1 MFITAFVFLIECVIF
16 EKKDYGTCMSLD
28 IGKHFMKYRVV
39 TYDLYFQSEA
49 NWSMGGSDKQHISE

>member
-1 MFITAFVFLIECVIF
+1 
-16 EKKDYGTCMSLD
+16 MSLE

-49 NWSMGGSDKQHISE
+49 NWSYRHLGNARWVAQISNILMN